1 MANVIDLRESI
12 TGETDKKKQKTHI
25 ITLIISGSDKFY
37 EDNNGV
43 KKLEI
48 EKKKKKLLKLGSQM
62 ACSKKRCLRLEQE
75 GATPEM

>member
-48 EKKKKKLLKLGSQM
+48 EKKKKKTAQTWVTDGLFKEAM
-62 ACSKKRCLRLEQE
+62 FE
-75 GATPEM
+75 T

>member
-48 EKKKKKLLKLGSQM
+48 EKKKKNCSNLGHRWPVQRSDV
-62 ACSKKRCLRLEQE
+62 
-75 GATPEM
+75 